1 MNRHFVWSNRLG
13 NDLLVKVSSF
23 SEMES
28 DAAIDVCCRNVV
40 DFFQSHTGF
49 FIGVRSSG
57 AGDCEHIGSLWYHQ
71 LLFGKRVQ
79 TEAFLFKC
87 FRRFVFVELSAIIHD
102 NCGT

>member
-1 MNRHFVWSNRLG
+1 
-13 NDLLVKVSSF
+13 
-23 SEMES
+23 MES

-57 AGDCEHIGSLWYHQ
+57 AGDCEHIGSLWNHQ

-87 FRRFVFVELSAIIHD
+87 FRCFVFVELSAIIHD